1 MGAPAIRTTTG
12 APAAIHNILFAT
24 DFSSTAEAALP
35 FALALA
41 KRYGAALFVM
51 HILPPEPRYELAI
64 GPPPDAINAQ
74 KQEAQARFDALLA
87 SGVLNE
93 VVHEPI
99 LRSGDF
105 WDTMQEVIA
114 DRAIDLIV
122 TGTHG
127 RQGLSKLILGSVAEI
142 ISRHAACPVLTVG
155 PHASKELI
163 ADGIRR
169 VLFTTDFSPASLGAL
184 SYAYSLAQTEGAQ
197 LTLLH
202 VVQPAPPAID
212 TVVMPVVDADLADD
226 ACKHMQAI
234 LRPYAPLPLQ
244 PEVLAING
252 PVAETIVYAAA
263 ERKVA
268 MIVMGVRHKS
278 SAAAH
283 FPWSVAD
290 AVVCRA
296 HCPVLT
302 VRGE

>member
-1 MGAPAIRTTTG
+1 MGAPAIHTSTA

-41 KRYGAALFVM
+41 KRFGAALFVT

-64 GPPPDAINAQ
+64 GPSPDAINAD

-87 SGVLNE
+87 SGVLND

-127 RQGLSKLILGSVAEI
+127 RQGLSKMILGSVAEI
-142 ISRHAACPVLTVG
+142 IFRHAACPVLTVG
-155 PHASKELI
+155 PHAPKELI

-169 VLFTTDFSPASLGAL
+169 VLFTTDFSPASLSAL
-184 SYAYSLAQTEGAQ
+184 PYAYSLAEKEGAQ

-202 VVQPAPPAID
+202 VVQVVPPAID
-212 TVVMPVVDADLADD
+212 TVVMPMVDADLADD
-226 ACKHMQAI
+226 ARKYLQAM
-234 LRPYAPLPLQ
+234 LLTYAPLPLQ
-244 PEVLAING
+244 PEVLAMSG
-252 PVAETIVYAAA
+252 PVAETIVDAAA

-278 SAAAH
+278 SAATH